1 MILVT
6 GANGQLGQELQ
17 RSHLPA
23 GTLFLTR
30 DQLDITNL
38 SACQRLI
45 AEHGITTVINA
56 AAYTQVDKAESEPD
70 LAFAINH
77 TGTANLAKA
86 LATETNGTLLHIST
100 DYVFNG
106 QSSTP
111 YTEDMPT
118 SPTTVY
124 GQSKRKGEEDA
135 LEFAPTAIVLRT
147 SWLYSAL
154 GGGNFVKTMLR
165 LGAERAELNVVFD
178 QTGTPTSA
186 QNLATDI
193 AKILPLI
200 KPNEHEIFHYS
211 NEGTASWYDFATTI
225 MQLANL
231 PCKVLPIRSAQYPTP
246 AQRPAYSVLDKSKFK
261 SYFNTEISHWHTPLA
276 KCIKEITSR

>member
-1 MILVT
+1 
-6 GANGQLGQELQ
+6 
-17 RSHLPA
+17 
-23 GTLFLTR
+23 
-30 DQLDITNL
+30 
-38 SACQRLI
+38 
-45 AEHGITTVINA
+45 
-56 AAYTQVDKAESEPD
+56 
-70 LAFAINH
+70 
-77 TGTANLAKA
+77 
-86 LATETNGTLLHIST
+86 
-100 DYVFNG
+100 
-106 QSSTP
+106 
-111 YTEDMPT
+111 MPT